1 MNLTKHSRIRLME
14 SFARWDVPKEF
25 AEPFYNYL
33 VWGFRPGG
41 CFEAV
46 LANDF
51 AKAISR
57 SHPGNTVDAFKALVG
72 WIRDTVPEEAVGS
85 YEKVNAWCGINPE
98 QRRIILEHNRL
109 IYTNKEEVWK
119 ILKDERAVEP
129 ILY

>member
-1 MNLTKHSRIRLME
+1 MNLTKYSRIRLME

-57 SHPGNTVDAFKALVG
+57 SHPNNTVEAFKALVG

-85 YEKVNAWCGINPE
+85 YEKINAWCGINPG

-109 IYTNKEEVWK
+109 VYTNEEEVWK

-129 ILY
+129 VLY